1 MIKKKR
7 LIKKLEGKY
16 VRVSSEWVKDNDKI
30 LFDFIEDKLREY
42 VIDKDNSA
50 SKEDLNSFQEGNYW
64 IDIKF
69 SDNGVSY
76 SAGRDIQNINNQPNW
91 GEDDY
96 KYIEVKV
103 LERKL
108 RELGGKKQN
117 FFFCLSVDFKN

>member
-7 LIKKLEGKY
+7 LIKKLEGEY
-16 VRVSSEWVKDNDKI
+16 FRVSSEWAHENDKI

-50 SKEDLNSFQEGNYW
+50 SKEDLKSFQEGDYW

-103 LERKL
+103 LERYL
-108 RELGGKKQN
+108 EELEG
-117 FFFCLSVDFKN
+117 